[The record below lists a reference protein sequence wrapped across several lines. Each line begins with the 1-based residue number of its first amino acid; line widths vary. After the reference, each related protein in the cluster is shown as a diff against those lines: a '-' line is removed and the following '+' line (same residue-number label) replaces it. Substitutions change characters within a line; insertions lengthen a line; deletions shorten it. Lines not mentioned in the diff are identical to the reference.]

1 MCNTTGTT
9 KAVECTCVP
18 RPPDCPPSLRPPVWS
33 QPLAVP
39 GSSEQIAKDE
49 NLLPTIGIRYLDVP
63 YISKVQSPYGGLFTA
78 WLLIPIGVNAQ
89 ASKATCACIPC
100 LSSCSVE
107 MQANESRG
115 SLRAG
120 SIIVSDGG
128 VDEMRIK
135 RPSAAQGA
143 SIF

>member
-1 MCNTTGTT
+1 
-9 KAVECTCVP
+9 
-18 RPPDCPPSLRPPVWS
+18 
-33 QPLAVP
+33 
-39 GSSEQIAKDE
+39 
-49 NLLPTIGIRYLDVP
+49 
-63 YISKVQSPYGGLFTA
+63 
-78 WLLIPIGVNAQ
+78 
-89 ASKATCACIPC
+89 
-100 LSSCSVE
+100 VE

-143 SIF
+143 SVFQSASSEFTRRSSRTGNSKIKGKRELRLWF